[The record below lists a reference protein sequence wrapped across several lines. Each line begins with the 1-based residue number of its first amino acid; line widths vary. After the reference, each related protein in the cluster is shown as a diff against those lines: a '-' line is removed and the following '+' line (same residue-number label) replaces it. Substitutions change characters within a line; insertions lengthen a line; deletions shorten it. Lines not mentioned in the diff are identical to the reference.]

1 MRWNAL
7 GLLQWVA
14 CRKNVQPL
22 ASGAAELMQEQ
33 AQEPS
38 DGGKMVSSNPSWEK
52 TSSNQGCNRIWRLD
66 SLRPSPHSTHMFLN
80 TVHIKPHSF
89 YMTVRSG
96 VVWDWGCFSAEPSAR
111 LASIWGQ
118 MVFSL
123 VRQLSLLDQLK
134 FKIKTQEDTK
144 EYKTHN
150 SKLAKFTSERIDT
163 SRLVWSWPE
172 WLAVRRV

>member
-1 MRWNAL
+1 MFSLWPARQLSWCRNKPKS
-7 GLLQWVA
+7 LQMVEKWCQA
-14 CRKNVQPL
+14 RRL
-22 ASGAAELMQEQ
+22 ELKKDKLKPRLQLNMKMGF
-33 AQEPS
+33 PS
-38 DGGKMVSSNPSWEK
+38 SFSRHVTRMVFEHCLFGISI
-52 TSSNQGCNRIWRLD
+52 TIICQ
-66 SLRPSPHSTHMFLN
+66 
-80 TVHIKPHSF
+80 
-89 YMTVRSG
+89 SG
-96 VVWDWGCFSAEPSAR
+96 VVSDSGCFSPGPSAR

-163 SRLVWSWPE
+163 SRLVWS
-172 WLAVRRV
+172 